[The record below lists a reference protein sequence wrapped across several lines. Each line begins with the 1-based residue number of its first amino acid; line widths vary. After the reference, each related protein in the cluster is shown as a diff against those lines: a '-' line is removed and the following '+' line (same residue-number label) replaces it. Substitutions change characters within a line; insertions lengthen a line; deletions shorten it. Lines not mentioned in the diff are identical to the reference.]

1 MKTIMT
7 MLCAAITLSACATT
21 PPPPPDCSGELTP
34 INAGSM
40 SVEKPKE
47 GDHGA

>member
-7 MLCAAITLSACATT
+7 MLCAAITLAACATT

-34 INAGSM
+34 INTGGM
-40 SVEKPKE
+40 SVETPKE